1 MKLVYLVGPPGV
13 GKTTLM
19 EALTARCERQSEA
32 KPFAHDWL
40 YRDTTPV
47 GIELGRRRETFSGTD
62 ALSMS
67 VQPKAEYW
75 MTLRRH
81 PLILGEGARLATHG
95 FLQAAR
101 AAGYKVSLVHMVAT
115 DETLEARRRL
125 RGSNQKPSWIAGATT
140 RARRIADQ
148 MKLDAAVHVMS
159 AHGSTADLLSC
170 LLALEPELKA
180 LTDD

>member
-47 GIELGRRRETFSGTD
+47 GIELGRRREAFSGTD

-67 VQPKAEYW
+67 VQPKAVEW
-75 MTLRRH
+75 IARKRH
-81 PLILGEGARLATHG
+81 PLILAEGARLATYG
-95 FLQAAR
+95 FLSAAR
-101 AAGYKVSLVHMVAT
+101 NAGYGVTLFYLVAP
-115 DETLEARRRL
+115 EEELQGRREG
-125 RGSNQKPSWIAGATT
+125 RGSDQNPSWIKGAQS

-148 MKLDAAVHVMS
+148 MRMDADVHLVTT
-159 AHGSTADLLSC
+159 APPVEEVLSTVLK
-170 LLALEPELKA
+170 LEPDLKA
-180 LTDD
+180 LNDD